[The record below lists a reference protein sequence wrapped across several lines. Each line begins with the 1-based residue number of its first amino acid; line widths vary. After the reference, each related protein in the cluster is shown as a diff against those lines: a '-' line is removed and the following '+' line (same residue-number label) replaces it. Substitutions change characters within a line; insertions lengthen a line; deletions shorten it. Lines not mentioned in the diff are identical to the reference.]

1 MTSLDH
7 GATGKLF
14 IQISPENV
22 GSEWVKVAFVGE
34 HLAVIIIIA
43 IINQLIQISPE
54 NVGSECVK
62 VAYVGEVGVCGPAA
76 RHCQ

>member
-7 GATGKLF
+7 SATGKLF

-22 GSEWVKVAFVGE
+22 GGEWVKLAFVGE

-43 IINQLIQISPE
+43 IINQLIQISPDTSAV
-54 NVGSECVK
+54 NV
-62 VAYVGEVGVCGPAA
+62 
-76 RHCQ
+76 